1 MEEVGEGKGGD
12 GRRRKKQGLH
22 QKESWHQRVTHAL
35 PKEEEKKTT
44 GTHKHTRPKHPMP
57 PETCWQLDV
66 RGGYVS
72 VLLQLMASVCIK
84 ACSSRCRLC
93 CAVAASR
100 CRVSIICCVCV
111 CVCVF
116 ACVCVRVCVSVCL
129 CVCLCVS
136 VCLCVCAF
144 ACVNVSL
151 SPPSSLSSPLYL
163 HLSCLWFT
171 HLLVDTRILFH
182 LEGTL
187 SVSLVLCPD
196 HVRVLCNSTPR
207 LQHTRACQG
216 PPPPHTHTHR
226 IKQRQ
231 KHQGETNR
239 KNKRQ
244 QEAAMQNNNDD
255 DNEMMTTFERGKSAY
270 LLDSLTAFN

>member
-1 MEEVGEGKGGD
+1 M
-12 GRRRKKQGLH
+12 
-22 QKESWHQRVTHAL
+22 L
-35 PKEEEKKTT
+35 P
-44 GTHKHTRPKHPMP
+44 P
-57 PETCWQLDV
+57 V
-66 RGGYVS
+66 V
-72 VLLQLMASVCIK
+72 
-84 ACSSRCRLC
+84 
-93 CAVAASR
+93 ASR
-100 CRVSIICCVCV
+100 SSVVCV

-216 PPPPHTHTHR
+216 PPPQLSSPHWQPVCGR
-226 IKQRQ
+226 GGGWRMSSGSRPGGAGGCLSGVEAAGG
-231 KHQGETNR
+231 GETR
-239 KNKRQ
+239 
-244 QEAAMQNNNDD
+244 AAPPPGRRPGARSQSAAPPGSDPRD
-255 DNEMMTTFERGKSAY
+255 AAEKSAAVASAASRRSPA
-270 LLDSLTAFN
+270 SLSAVTPALPEERTRSRAAPPGPST